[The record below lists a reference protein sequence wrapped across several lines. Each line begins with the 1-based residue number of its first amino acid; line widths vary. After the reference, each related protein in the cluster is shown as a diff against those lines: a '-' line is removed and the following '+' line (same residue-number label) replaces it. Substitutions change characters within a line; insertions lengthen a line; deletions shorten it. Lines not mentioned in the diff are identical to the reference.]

1 MLRLLIIDDHA
12 IVREGYRRLLERRAD
27 LRIVAEAGTAEE
39 GYAQFKAHGPDVVL
53 LDLSLGTGSGLRLLA
68 QMLGHEPQATVLV
81 FSMHAE
87 PMYAVQ
93 ALRAGARGYVTKG
106 SAPQVLVEAVYQV
119 ARGQRALSPD
129 LAGEVA
135 ALLLEGPT
143 AETELTP
150 REFDVLRLLLQGLD
164 VEAVGQALHISPKTV
179 RNCHYQLKA
188 KLGVRTDLE
197 LSRKAAQMQLLPDRP
212 LAGGSPAQA
221 GPGLI

>member
-12 IVREGYRRLLERRAD
+12 IVREGYRRLLERRQD
-27 LRIVAEAGTAEE
+27 LRIVAEAGTADE
-39 GYAQFKAHGPDVVL
+39 GYEQFKNHEPEVVL
-53 LDLSLGTGSGLRLLA
+53 LDLSLGAGSGLRLLA
-68 QMLGHEPQATVLV
+68 QMLRHSPEAAVLV

-87 PMYAVQ
+87 PLYAVQ

-106 SAPQVLVEAVYQV
+106 SAPQVLVEAVYKV

-129 LAGEVA
+129 IAGDVA
-135 ALLLEGPT
+135 GMLLDGGT
-143 AETELTP
+143 DHAGLTP

-188 KLGVRTDLE
+188 KLGARTDIE
-197 LSRKAAQMQLLPDRP
+197 LTRKALQMNL
-212 LAGGSPAQA
+212 LAGNDPAA
-221 GPGLI
+221 G